1 MTIRQATYDDLG
13 EIAKVHAQCFPRHLS
28 TRIGSSNDCY
38 LLSRFY
44 KEFIDDSPELFVVA
58 ADDSRKIVGFCMGYY
73 FDKSGQQ
80 SNYIRHN
87 RARVLTRIAWLLL
100 KGDRLAWA
108 KLKLRF
114 KKPHYEILDHSID
127 DIQKNEKGDLL
138 SICTLAEYRG
148 KGYAQRM
155 IEEYLHRMKQNG
167 RKICLLSLSVNNNRA
182 LRFYERNG
190 FTPYRKIGTS
200 SITYMK
206 RL

>member
-1 MTIRQATYDDLG
+1 MTIRQATYDDLR
-13 EIAKVHAQCFPRHLS
+13 EIARVHAQCFPRHLS
-28 TRIGSSNDCY
+28 TRIGSPKDCY

-44 KEFIDDSPELFVVA
+44 KEFIDDCPELFVVST
-58 ADDSRKIVGFCMGYY
+58 DDHNRIAGFCMGYY
-73 FDKSGQQ
+73 FTKADQQ

-87 RARVLTRIAWLLL
+87 RTRVLTRISWLLL
-100 KGDRLAWA
+100 KGDRLAWK
-108 KLKLRF
+108 KLWLRF

-127 DIQKNEKGDLL
+127 TVPVSEKGDLL
-138 SICTLAEYRG
+138 SICTLPEYRG
-148 KGYAQRM
+148 KGYAQKM
-155 IEEYLHRMKQNG
+155 MEEYLLRMKQHG
-167 RKICLLSLSVNNNRA
+167 RNLCLLSLSVDNDRA

>member
-1 MTIRQATYDDLG
+1 MTIRQATYDDLR
-13 EIAKVHAQCFPRHLS
+13 EIANVHAQCFPRHLS

-44 KEFIDDSPELFVVA
+44 KEFLDDSPELFVVA
-58 ADDSRKIVGFCMGYY
+58 ADDNQKIVGFCMGYY
-73 FDKSGQQ
+73 FDKARQQ

-87 RARVLTRIAWLLL
+87 RARVYTRIAWLLF

-108 KLKLRF
+108 KLKLKF
-114 KKPHYEILDHSID
+114 KKPHYEVIDHSID
-127 DIQKNEKGDLL
+127 AIPKNEKGDLL

-148 KGYAQRM
+148 KGYAQQM
-155 IEEYLHRMKQNG
+155 IEEYLLRMKQHG
-167 RKICLLSLSVNNNRA
+167 RKVCLLSLSIHNNRA

-200 SITYMK
+200 SITYIK